1 MAAHRP
7 ESDPHPESPPVP
19 PRAGQPAVGP
29 LPTAESLAPADTV
42 TSLPADLERVPAP
55 DPVAEVVPLIVK
67 AVGMLPPDERD
78 QVYTWLLERGL
89 ASSLGSSAMA
99 GRRIRSHVLSLQAS
113 GVLPGAQSSGQQVV
127 PIRFPADQHAALR
140 GWCAEHGFS
149 MATVI
154 RGLVARFL
162 EGQLRAQGD

>member
-1 MAAHRP
+1 MAADHP
-7 ESDPHPESPPVP
+7 ESAPHPEPASASPPAGPVP
-19 PRAGQPAVGP
+19 S
-29 LPTAESLAPADTV
+29 AESLAPANTV
-42 TSLPADLERVPAP
+42 TALPADLEPVPAP
-55 DPVAEVVPLIVK
+55 DPVAEVVPLLVK

-89 ASSLGSSAMA
+89 GGTLGSPAVVA
-99 GRRIRSHVLSLQAS
+99 RRVRSHVLSLQAS
-113 GVLPGAQSSGQQVV
+113 GVLPASQSVGQQVV

-140 GWCAEHGFS
+140 GWCTEHGFS

-162 EGQLRAQGD
+162 EGQLRAEQD